1 MKRVLPVFLSL
12 FLIFS
17 LTGCLFGGTG
27 DAVPSGSAAENGGT
41 TASASSAAQT
51 AQAETEG
58 SEKTGESAAQADDST
73 PHDPEASTENAGE
86 TGSQQPV
93 GPGTAAPESR
103 PAGPSEAEVT
113 TAKQNEQIM
122 TGTPPGRN
130 TAAWQALSRINWADT
145 VWADTGDL
153 CHLRI
158 IDVTDTSLTFYWHS
172 RIDGYPTCFQSKPC
186 TAVFTDDS
194 IRCNYTDERGNS
206 GLVRLVISEQAIS
219 FEQTIV
225 TSASYSPTALNLTL
239 LPKASGTAAF
249 WFGGD
254 RWQDNLGLRNQLYA
268 ASGGSAYQNIVND
281 YMENTLEITDV
292 SGSMVYLLDTHT
304 RFYTEKELAGFSK
317 DLIRLFKNE
326 IYARHG
332 YRFETKDIYN
342 IFLHFTWYYPDFSA
356 DNFKESVF
364 NQYEKENLKL
374 LVKLE

>member
-1 MKRVLPVFLSL
+1 M
-12 FLIFS
+12 
-17 LTGCLFGGTG
+17 
-27 DAVPSGSAAENGGT
+27 
-41 TASASSAAQT
+41 
-51 AQAETEG
+51 
-58 SEKTGESAAQADDST
+58 
-73 PHDPEASTENAGE
+73 
-86 TGSQQPV
+86 
-93 GPGTAAPESR
+93 
-103 PAGPSEAEVT
+103 
-113 TAKQNEQIM
+113 
-122 TGTPPGRN
+122 
-130 TAAWQALSRINWADT
+130 
-145 VWADTGDL
+145 
-153 CHLRI
+153 
-158 IDVTDTSLTFYWHS
+158 
-172 RIDGYPTCFQSKPC
+172 
-186 TAVFTDDS
+186 
-194 IRCNYTDERGNS
+194 
-206 GLVRLVISEQAIS
+206 RLVISEQAIS